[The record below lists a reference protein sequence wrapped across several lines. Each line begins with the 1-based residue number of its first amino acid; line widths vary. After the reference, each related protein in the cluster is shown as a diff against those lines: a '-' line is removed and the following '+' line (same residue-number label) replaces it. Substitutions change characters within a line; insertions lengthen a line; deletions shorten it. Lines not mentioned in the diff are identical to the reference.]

1 MRKKVIAILVA
12 LSVLAVALI
21 GPLHQASAAEQ
32 RPNVLFIAIDDL
44 NDWVGCFGG
53 NPQAKTPNLDKFAA
67 EGGLVMMNA
76 HAPATV
82 CCPSRSALLTGVHA
96 HKTGVYGNKNNLKNA
111 PRAKDLVTM
120 PEYFSQH
127 GYHSLSMG
135 KIFHRHPLV
144 GDRGSET
151 SDQGQWAFDEYHK
164 TRGGIGPASKQRPVN
179 GLPNLPNE
187 KPSYH
192 YHAFDWGP
200 TALNDETKMLDY
212 KTASWAAEQLK
223 TRDFQGQPFFMAIG
237 ISKPHLTWYV
247 PQKYFDMYPLD
258 QIVLPRTLATDLDDI
273 LDRNGQARVRTD
285 GILVASGEVRPAQRG
300 GAGLSGDDHF
310 RG

>member
-1 MRKKVIAILVA
+1 MKVA
-12 LSVLAVALI
+12 LTLAALLI
-21 GPLHQASAAEQ
+21 AGSASTAYAEN
-32 RPNVLFIAIDDL
+32 PNVLFVAIDDL

-53 NPQAKTPNLDKFAA
+53 NPQVKAPNFDRLAA
-67 EGGLVMMNA
+67 EGGIVMMNA

-111 PRAKDLVTM
+111 PKARSLVTL

-135 KIFHRHPLV
+135 KIFHRHPLP
-144 GDRGSET
+144 GDQGNKK
-151 SDQGQWAFDEYHK
+151 SDAGQWAFDEYHR
-164 TRGGIGPASKQRPVN
+164 TFGGIGPASKQRPVN

-200 TALNDETKMLDY
+200 TSLNDETEMLDY
-212 KTASWAAEQLK
+212 KTASWAAEQLW
-223 TRDFQGQPFFMAIG
+223 TNFADSPEDAG
-237 ISKPHLTWYV
+237 IEARLKALV
-247 PQKYFDMYPLD
+247 PQTEEPKAPEN
-258 QIVLPRTLATDLDDI
+258 P
-273 LDRNGQARVRTD
+273 N
-285 GILVASGEVRPAQRG
+285 
-300 GAGLSGDDHF
+300 
-310 RG
+310 